1 LFYRFYN
8 VVKKVTKLFKFLK
21 PYWVATILAPLLMM
35 IEVVT
40 DLLQPAL
47 LISIVDKG
55 IPAGDIRFIV
65 LVGIKM
71 IGLAVIGLLGGF
83 GCTYASTVASLNLG
97 TDIRKAV
104 FSKIQSF
111 SFANLDQFK
120 TSSLVTRLTND
131 IVQVQTVV
139 MMMLRILVRFP
150 LLCIGGIV
158 ITFRINP
165 QLAVIFLIAIPVLIA
180 VIALVMIK
188 GFPLFGQVQTRV
200 DKVNAVMQ
208 ENLSGIR
215 VVKAFVRY
223 KKEQE
228 RFGTANTE
236 LKEVSVKA
244 FRIVFLMMPIML
256 LVMNFSVIAIIWFGG
271 LKVHSK
277 AMQVGQVMAFFNYSQ
292 LILFSLM
299 MISFVLIMFSRAQA
313 SANRINEVLETDI
326 DIKNKP
332 NPSLERIQRGK
343 IGFDHVSFHYQGTSE
358 MDVLCDINLTIDAGK
373 TVAFLGSTGS
383 GKTSLVSL
391 IPRLYDPT
399 KGRVFI
405 DEVDI
410 KEYDLETLRRGIGF
424 VLQETILFSGTIK
437 DNLRWGKDE
446 ATDEEIIEACKAAQA
461 HDFIASF
468 PDQYDTQLGQ
478 MGVNLS
484 GGQKQRL
491 AIARA
496 ILKKPKIL
504 ILDDSTSAVDM
515 STEAKIQKSLKQI
528 LKGSTNIIIAQR
540 INSVID
546 ADKIIILDDGEI
558 KGSGTHEELLKSNP
572 IYQDIYESQIK
583 EGADFDVQQS

>member
-1 LFYRFYN
+1 M
-8 VVKKVTKLFKFLK
+8 KKLFKYLK
-21 PYWVATILAPLLMM
+21 PYWKPAILAPILMA
-35 IEVVT
+35 IEVVS
-40 DLLQPAL
+40 DLFQPAL

-55 IPAGDIRFIV
+55 IPAGDIHFIV
-65 LVGIKM
+65 LVGLKM
-71 IGLAVIGLLGGF
+71 IGIALIGLVGGF
-83 GCTYASTVASLNLG
+83 GCIYTSSIASLNFG
-97 TDIRKAV
+97 TDIRKEV

-150 LLCIGGIV
+150 LLCIGGII

-165 QLAVIFLIAIPVLIA
+165 QLAVIFLIAIPILIM
-180 VIALVMIK
+180 IIGLVMMK
-188 GFPLFGQVQTRV
+188 GFPLFGLVQKKV
-200 DKVNAVMQ
+200 DKVNSVMQ

-223 KKEQE
+223 EKEQE
-228 RFGTANTE
+228 RFGSANKE
-236 LKEVSVKA
+236 LKDISVKA

-256 LVMNFSVIAIIWFGG
+256 LVMNFCVIAIIWFGG

-299 MISFVLIMFSRAQA
+299 MISFVLIMLSRAEA
-313 SANRINEVLETDI
+313 SAKRINEVLETEVDV
-326 DIKNKP
+326 KNFP
-332 NPSLERIQRGK
+332 DPSLEKIQKGK
-343 IGFDHVSFHYQGTSE
+343 IVFDHVFFHYKETRE
-358 MDVLCDINLTIDAGK
+358 MDVLCDINLTLEAGK
-373 TVAFLGSTGS
+373 TIAFLGSTGS

-399 KGRVFI
+399 KGRILI
-405 DEVDI
+405 DDRDI
-410 KEYDLETLRRGIGF
+410 KEYDLETLRRSIGF
-424 VLQETILFSGTIK
+424 VLQETILFSGSVK
-437 DNLRWGKDE
+437 DNLRWGKDD
-446 ATDEEIIEACKAAQA
+446 ATDEEIIEACRAAQA
-461 HDFIASF
+461 HDFIQSF

-515 STEAKIQKSLKQI
+515 SNEAKIQKSLKQI

-558 KGSGTHEELLKSNP
+558 KGSGTHEELLKSNT

-583 EGADFDVQQS
+583 EGADFDAEQ

>member
-1 LFYRFYN
+1 MKR
-8 VVKKVTKLFKFLK
+8 LFKFLK
-21 PYWVATILAPLLMM
+21 PYWKSTILAPLLMM
-35 IEVVT
+35 IEVAT

-55 IPAGDIRFIV
+55 IPTGDVRFIV
-65 LVGIKM
+65 LVGLKM
-71 IGLAVIGLLGGF
+71 IGLATIGLLGGF
-83 GCTYASTVASLNLG
+83 GCIYASTVASLNFG
-97 TDIRKAV
+97 TDIRKEV

-158 ITFRINP
+158 IAIRINP
-165 QLAVIFLIAIPVLIA
+165 QLAVIFLIAIPILIT
-180 VIALVMIK
+180 IITLVMIK
-188 GFPLFGQVQTRV
+188 GFPLFGRVQTKV
-200 DKVNAVMQ
+200 DKVNSVMQ

-215 VVKAFVRY
+215 VIKAFVRY
-223 KKEQE
+223 EKEQE
-228 RFGTANTE
+228 RFAVANKE
-236 LKEVSVKA
+236 LKDISVKA

-277 AMQVGQVMAFFNYSQ
+277 VMQVGQVMAFFNYSQ

-299 MISFVLIMFSRAQA
+299 MISFVLIMFSRAEA
-313 SANRINEVLETDI
+313 SAKRINEVLDTDI
-326 DIKNKP
+326 DVKNFPEPFYEKI
-332 NPSLERIQRGK
+332 SQGK
-343 IGFDHVSFHYQGTSE
+343 IVFDHVFFHYQETRD
-358 MDVLCDINLTIDAGK
+358 MDVLCDINLTIEAGK
-373 TVAFLGSTGS
+373 TIAFLGSTGS

-399 KGRVFI
+399 KGRILI
-405 DEVDI
+405 DNKDI
-410 KEYDLETLRRGIGF
+410 KEYDLESLRKSIGF
-424 VLQETILFSGTIK
+424 VLQETILFSGSIK
-437 DNLRWGKDE
+437 DNLRWGKED
-446 ATDEEIIEACKAAQA
+446 ATDEELIEACKTAQA
-461 HDFIASF
+461 HDFIQSF
-468 PDQYDTQLGQ
+468 PDQYNTQIGQ

-515 STEAKIQKSLKQI
+515 STESKIQKSLKQV
-528 LKGSTNIIIAQR
+528 LNGSTNIIIAQR
-540 INSVID
+540 INSVMD
-546 ADKIIILDDGEI
+546 ADKIVILDEGEI
-558 KGSGTHEELLKSNP
+558 KGAGTHETLLQTNQ

-583 EGADFDVQQS
+583 EGADFDAE

>member
-1 LFYRFYN
+1 M
-8 VVKKVTKLFKFLK
+8 KKLFKFLK
-21 PYWVATILAPLLMM
+21 PYWKPTIMAPLLMM
-35 IEVVT
+35 IEVAT

-55 IPAGDIRFIV
+55 IPAGDIRFII
-65 LVGIKM
+65 LAGLKM
-71 IGLAVIGLLGGF
+71 IGLAIIGLLGGF
-83 GCTYASTVASLNLG
+83 GCIYASTVASLNFG
-97 TDIRKAV
+97 TDIRKEV

-150 LLCIGGIV
+150 LLCIGGIA
-158 ITFRINP
+158 IAIRINP
-165 QLAVIFLIAIPVLIA
+165 QLAIIFLIAIPVLITI
-180 VIALVMIK
+180 IAIVMMK
-188 GFPLFGQVQTRV
+188 GFPLFGRVQTKV
-200 DKVNAVMQ
+200 DKVNSVMQ

-215 VVKAFVRY
+215 EVKAFVRY
-223 KKEQE
+223 EKEQE
-228 RFGTANTE
+228 RFGVANKE

-299 MISFVLIMFSRAQA
+299 MISFVLIMLSRAEA
-313 SANRINEVLETDI
+313 SAKRINEVLETDI
-326 DIKNKP
+326 DVKNLP
-332 NPSLERIQRGK
+332 DPSFDKIVGGK
-343 IGFDHVSFHYQGTSE
+343 VVFEHVSFHYQETRE
-358 MDVLCDINLTIDAGK
+358 IDILCDINLTIEEGQ
-373 TVAFLGSTGS
+373 TIAFLGATGS

-399 KGRVFI
+399 KGRILI
-405 DEVDI
+405 DNKDI
-410 KEYDLETLRRGIGF
+410 REYDLEVLRRSIGF

-437 DNLRWGKDE
+437 DNLLWGKED
-446 ATDEEIIEACKAAQA
+446 ATEGEIIEACQAAQA
-461 HDFIASF
+461 HDFIMSF
-468 PDQYDTQLGQ
+468 PEQYETKLGQ

-515 STEAKIQKSLKQI
+515 STESRIQKSLKQI
-528 LKGSTNIIIAQR
+528 LKGSTNIVIAQR
-540 INSVID
+540 ISSVID
-546 ADKIIILDDGEI
+546 ADKIIILDEGEI
-558 KGSGTHEELLKSNP
+558 KGSGTHEDLLKTNQ

-583 EGADFDVQQS
+583 EGADFDAE